1 MRVAVGEVQLA
12 FTRKHRDALNAL
24 IEEVTSAMDT
34 ATLIEKMN
42 AAGVPCGPINNIAQ
56 AFDDPQVKH
65 LSIAQTV
72 QSAALGKISQ
82 PEDIARAV
90 VWLLE
95 PDAVITGQML
105 KVDAGFTLGR
115 DRNQSR

>member
-1 MRVAVGEVQLA
+1 
-12 FTRKHRDALNAL
+12 
-24 IEEVTSAMDT
+24 
-34 ATLIEKMN
+34 
-42 AAGVPCGPINNIAQ
+42 
-56 AFDDPQVKH
+56 
-65 LSIAQTV
+65 
-72 QSAALGKISQ
+72 
-82 PEDIARAV
+82 V